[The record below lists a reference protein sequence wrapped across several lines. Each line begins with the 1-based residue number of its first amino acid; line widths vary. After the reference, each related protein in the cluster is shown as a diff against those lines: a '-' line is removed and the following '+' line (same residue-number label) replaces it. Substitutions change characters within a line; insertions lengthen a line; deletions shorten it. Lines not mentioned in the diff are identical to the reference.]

1 MTAMPQAVTSWTLRE
16 VAADDTR
23 GLDRIADL
31 HMELLGFGPMA
42 GLGRRFVRD
51 ICYAAHMEDGLL
63 RVALVEVEGEPAGF
77 VAYTSR
83 SIGFHRSGLKQHW
96 FRAGV
101 GVALSLLRDPRR
113 VVKLVRALK
122 VLMSRRGETVLGED
136 PLGEVVCVAARKQ
149 YLTSAFVKRSGL
161 RLSQTLI
168 GYAQGRLTHAGTGK
182 MRMIVDADN
191 KPVLMLYHLMGAHF
205 EPYEQGGEPQV
216 HVWFDLAAPT
226 PGDALPECWNAPPP
240 SSRTAAIPSTWNEY
254 WEGMEDRQAV
264 FRIEAADY
272 ARRVRES
279 LRPQATTRVLDFG
292 CGFGHTARELSPF
305 VGSVA
310 VWDGSSRVRQQAA
323 MRLRDLA
330 NIEYLDLRDPGQ
342 PTVTSAYDV
351 ILVHSVVQ
359 YMSEAEFKQWLARW
373 LRMLKPGGRLVL
385 SDLIGPDASGLK
397 GEVATYLKFAAR
409 NGFFWNALMAGLR
422 EVGSYAKARESRP
435 LLTMAPPT
443 LTQWAADAGW
453 AVEWLPHN
461 LSYRDSRRTAV
472 LTQRAS
478 S

>member
-1 MTAMPQAVTSWTLRE
+1 MTSVVPPTPSWTLRE
-16 VAADDTR
+16 IAADDAA
-23 GLDRIADL
+23 GLNRIADL
-31 HMELLGFGPMA
+31 HMELLNFGPMA

-63 RVALVEVEGEPAGF
+63 RVAMVEVDGDPAGF

-101 GVALSLLRDPRR
+101 GVGLSLLRDPRR
-113 VVKLVRALK
+113 IVKLVRALK
-122 VLMSRRGETVLGED
+122 VLVSRRGEIVLGED

-149 YLTSAFVKRSGL
+149 YLAPGFVRRSGL
-161 RLSQTLI
+161 RLSQMLI
-168 GYAQGRLTHAGTGK
+168 QYAQGRLTHAGTNK
-182 MRMIVDADN
+182 MRMIVDTDN

-216 HVWFDLAAPT
+216 HVWFDLPDPAPRE
-226 PGDALPECWNAPPP
+226 ALPECWKAPLPASRSAGAP
-240 SSRTAAIPSTWNEY
+240 SSWNEY

-279 LRPQATTRVLDFG
+279 LGVQANMRVLDFG
-292 CGFGHTARELSPF
+292 CGFGHAARELAPF
-305 VGSVA
+305 VASVA
-310 VWDGSSRVRQQAA
+310 VWDGSARVRQQAA
-323 MRLRDLA
+323 IRLKGIA
-330 NIEYLDLRDPGQ
+330 NTEFLDLRDSGRPDPAQ
-342 PTVTSAYDV
+342 AYDV

-373 LRMLKPGGRLVL
+373 ARMLKPGGRLVL
-385 SDLIGPDASGLK
+385 SDLIESGVSDLK
-397 GEVATYLKFAAR
+397 GEVLTYLRFAAR
-409 NGFFWNALMAGLR
+409 NGFFWNALLAGIR

-435 LLTMAPPT
+435 LLTMSRAT
-443 LTQWAADAGW
+443 LTKWAAEAGLL
-453 AVEWLPHN
+453 AQWLPHN
-461 LSYRDSRRTAV
+461 LSYRNSRHAAV
-472 LTQRAS
+472 LSAQAVS
-478 S
+478 